1 MSAKRKPA
9 RVARTGLE
17 NVSCLAASDTSRHT
31 IAFSAGQPHQPSAQ
45 LAARHLVD
53 DMIAHGAV
61 FEILRRDAREVS
73 FVYKLRPNASDADR
87 ARCRHIVADVKDTG
101 AISQFI
107 AAIVELEE
115 ARR

>member
-1 MSAKRKPA
+1 MAAKRASPA
-9 RVARTGLE
+9 QGNAGPEIVAHDQAIDTPE
-17 NVSCLAASDTSRHT
+17 NIPAAASK
-31 IAFSAGQPHQPSAQ
+31 QPHPSS
-45 LAARHLVD
+45 LAARRLFD